1 MKRVVCSILILV
13 LVLSL
18 FVPTSY
24 AAKWDYSEI
33 PAQVEI
39 TNNEIERLVEEAIE
53 EVDKIDLNHNNAVKK
68 INNIIEK
75 LVRDT
80 DRIAEKMIEKKPCRS
95 GKVFSWSIWD
105 SNPRPFECHSNALP
119 TALMPRNEIE
129 YIKAQ
134 ANLQEV
140 FLSIILFSVDLFT
153 QYRI

>member
-39 TNNEIERLVEEAIE
+39 TNNEIERLVEEAIK

-80 DRIAEKMIEKKPCRS
+80 DRIAEKMIKEAA
-95 GKVFSWSIWD
+95 KVG
-105 SNPRPFECHSNALP
+105 
-119 TALMPRNEIE
+119 IE
-129 YIKAQ
+129 VICEYVPYTIGGQ
-134 ANLQEV
+134 TVLIDPLIV
-140 FLSIILFSVDLFT
+140 VTI
-153 QYRI
+153 